1 MDERPLFPS
10 YIPRGD
16 EEERILE
23 QVAQVKQDLRSRTVL
38 LYGPGGVGKTLLVRH
53 LAEAGTSD
61 PSTVWVGPIDSDD
74 SEFWLLSNLEQLII
88 DRLDPG
94 NEHGYFEPYLA
105 FLSRLPRFLGPGV
118 GREAVI
124 GHLGRIKRVFLDCY
138 KHYLEESGNT
148 VVMIFD
154 TVEAIR
160 GMDLLVT
167 LTQLMK
173 ALPATL
179 FVLSGRPPPDANV
192 RPDPIRMQ
200 VEDPHQNIQLTTIPL
215 ADFTEESALD
225 YLNASNIADSLSDQE
240 KARLVRLTRGHPLW
254 LAFTVSYLA
263 EWGLPDEAA
272 RSLEYIEQ
280 VVPYRGLIPHA
291 GQDLQESFNRRL
303 VAPYRDS
310 DFWHEAIKRLAV
322 ARESVSLS
330 IWCQFMADRPLPDG
344 IATVQDAWPILLKI
358 PWIRSRANRHYVTL
372 HDAVAEEL
380 AQRIIPMHDQD
391 AQWRREVWRRMAE
404 VYAQRVA
411 AEEAEFANA
420 AAAVEQLRPA
430 GDPRPQ
436 PGSGNPR
443 GTQGERQYITDVA
456 ALEVQQRELCQFKA
470 VRLYY
475 QILCDPAAGCRLF
488 LDLLAEAIHEQDL
501 LFQELLALEMERFL
515 PGGADYAFG
524 DVIGQII
531 DEFREWLNTEGQELY
546 LEVGLHMADYLVRSE
561 QPQLAVDMLNRLPL
575 AVATSRQVY
584 RLNILRGNAMMRIA
598 GQVKQCREYFERALT
613 TAQALDAPDRPKL
626 IAKAHKELGFY
637 YRNAGQIAEAD
648 KAYRNARDAISTIL
662 SVDSSSEDREEMASI
677 QTNWAYV
684 KGLDGS
690 HREGINLVES
700 AISVRQRLG
709 RTLEEGSSWSV
720 CGEIY
725 RYERRFQMAWRAY
738 ASAEQ
743 IFQEL
748 RNWSWLGVI
757 YQEQAICLFQAA
769 KDGIVMNPGRDQYEQ
784 SKQLITLA
792 LDLCRDLA
800 IRSYPSALNRAGRIY
815 GQDNAEVGLA
825 YLDMGITVA
834 RELSDGWFWFANLIE
849 YVDLSYR
856 LWEETR
862 RPAYLEQIDS
872 RAAEIG
878 QAMAEYEFPD
888 LKGRWNLIQ
897 GHLAIHEWLETNE
910 DSLLGTALQRYK
922 YGFAQLAQQ
931 HVGSSGA
938 TAVADEFRI
947 FAALVW
953 QLPDSVRAQWQEE
966 FRKSWS
972 SDVPGSTLLL
982 ARLEEL
988 Y

>member
-1 MDERPLFPS
+1 
-10 YIPRGD
+10 
-16 EEERILE
+16 
-23 QVAQVKQDLRSRTVL
+23 VL
-38 LYGPGGVGKTLLVRH
+38 
-53 LAEAGTSD
+53 
-61 PSTVWVGPIDSDD
+61 
-74 SEFWLLSNLEQLII
+74 
-88 DRLDPG
+88 
-94 NEHGYFEPYLA
+94 
-105 FLSRLPRFLGPGV
+105 
-118 GREAVI
+118 

-138 KHYLEESGNT
+138 KHYLADSGNT

-179 FVLSGRPPPDANV
+179 FVLSGRPQPDANI
-192 RPDPIRMQ
+192 RPDPIRIQ
-200 VEDPHQNIQLTTIPL
+200 LEDPHQNIQVTTIPL
-215 ADFTEESALD
+215 EDFAEESALD
-225 YLNASNIADSLSDQE
+225 YLNASSIADALSDQE

-280 VVPYRGLIPHA
+280 VVPYRGQIPHA

-380 AQRIIPMHDQD
+380 AQRIIPMHDQN
-391 AQWRREVWRRMAE
+391 AKWRREVWQRMAD
-404 VYAQRVA
+404 VYAQRIA
-411 AEEAEFANA
+411 AEEAQLASA
-420 AAAVEQLRPA
+420 AIALELLRPMSDA
-430 GDPRPQ
+430 RPQ
-436 PGSGNPR
+436 PANGNLQ
-443 GTQGERQYITDVA
+443 GTEQERQYIIDVA

-475 QILCDPAAGCRLF
+475 QILCDPAAGCQLF
-488 LDLLAEAIHEQDL
+488 LDLLAEAIREQDL

-531 DEFREWLNTEGQELY
+531 EEFRAWLDAEGQELY
-546 LEVGLHMADYLVRSE
+546 LEVGLNMADYLIRSE
-561 QPQLAVDMLNRLPL
+561 QPKLAVEMLDRLPV
-575 AVATSRQVY
+575 AVAADRQVY
-584 RLNILRGNAMMRIA
+584 RLNILRGNALMRIA
-598 GQVKQCREYFERALT
+598 GQVRQCRQYFERALT
-613 TAQALDAPDRPKL
+613 TAHTIDAPDRPKL

-637 YRNAGQIAEAD
+637 YRNEGQMAEAD
-648 KAYRNARDAISTIL
+648 EAYRNARDAISTML
-662 SVDSSSEDREEMASI
+662 TADSTPEDREEMASV

-684 KGLDGS
+684 KGLSGNHS
-690 HREGINLVES
+690 EGINLVES
-700 AISVRQRLG
+700 AISIRQRLK
-709 RTLEEGSSWSV
+709 RVLEEGISWSV

-725 RYERRFQMAWRAY
+725 RYERRFQMAWKAY
-738 ASAEQ
+738 SAAERT
-743 IFQEL
+743 FQEL
-748 RNWSWLGVI
+748 RNWSWLGII
-757 YQEQAICLFQAA
+757 YQEQAICLYQAA
-769 KDGIVMNPGRDQYEQ
+769 QEGTEINPGRDPIDLA
-784 SKQLITLA
+784 KQLITLA

-815 GQDNAEVGLA
+815 GHDNGEAGLE
-825 YLDMGITVA
+825 YLDEGIRTA

-849 YVDLSYR
+849 YVELSYR
-856 LWEETR
+856 LWAENR
-862 RPAYLEQIDS
+862 QPVYLEQIDG
-872 RAAEIG
+872 RATEIG

-897 GHLAIHEWLETNE
+897 GHLAIHEWLETRE
-910 DSLLGTALQRYK
+910 DTLLGAALRRYK
-922 YGFAQLAQQ
+922 DGFAQIAQQ

-938 TAVADEFRI
+938 AAIPGEFKK
-947 FAALVW
+947 FSALVW
-953 QLPDSVRAQWQEE
+953 QLPDDVRAQWQEE
-966 FRKSWS
+966 FRRSWS
-972 SDVPGSTLLL
+972 GHATGATLLL